1 MTTPTIKVGFIG
13 LGIMGAS
20 MARNI
25 QRAGYQLV
33 VHDIRPEAASE
44 LIGAG
49 AIWAESPKLL
59 MQSIDV
65 LFTCLPGAAEI
76 ENVLLGSECV
86 FEGARPG
93 QACFEMSTN
102 TPELVKKLHARFQ
115 TREVDFL
122 DAPISGGAKGAQLG
136 RMAIWVGGSLEVFNQ
151 YSKLL
156 QTMGDKIVHVG
167 VVGSGL
173 VTKLVHNCASQSMQA
188 ALAEVFAMG
197 VKAGAEPLKL
207 WEAIRQGSIGR
218 RRTFDG
224 LIDEYLPAKFSPPNA
239 TLKTVH
245 KDMLISTELARN
257 LGVPMRFANLA
268 LADITEAMNLG
279 WQDLDARSVMR
290 LPQIRAG
297 IEIKV
302 DTEEIKAVLKRD
314 PAAPTDAKHGIM
326 K

>member
-1 MTTPTIKVGFIG
+1 MSTPTIKVGFIG

-65 LFTCLPGAAEI
+65 LFTCLPGATEI
-76 ENVLLGSECV
+76 ENVLLGSEGV
-86 FEGARPG
+86 LEGARAG

-151 YSKLL
+151 YSILL

-207 WEAIRQGSIGR
+207 WEALRQGSIGR

-239 TLKTVH
+239 TLRTVH
-245 KDMLISTELARN
+245 KDMLVSTELARN

-297 IEIKV
+297 IKIKV